1 MSSQPR
7 RRAYGRTQ
15 ARRPGGRAY
24 VMTALQPDAYAAVRE
39 VMRRLGTSKSGAVH
53 HMVRIAAGLQTFEI
67 I

>member
-1 MSSQPR
+1 
-7 RRAYGRTQ
+7 
-15 ARRPGGRAY
+15 
-24 VMTALQPDAYAAVRE
+24 MTALQPDAYAAVRE